1 MQLSMLFTSPNRPP
15 EGGLNWQKQSWREKL
30 AVWPSHVPFRGVV
43 LQSTWIPLRTGC
55 RGATTGEQ
63 ILISGRESGV
73 ALLITM
79 FIIAVTS
86 ILALSLTRSTYLAQR
101 MHQVSE
107 QRLKAEFL
115 LKSSLSV
122 ARIIISQEPP
132 EEGAQPPW
140 QAFSQGLAFPGTHF
154 RIPDPQLRIALEIK
168 PEESKIPLRWLQ
180 NPSSSFFKRQRDIIY
195 QLFQNLGFDETQPSA
210 GDQSGSGS
218 VRFYNSRDLVSN
230 LIDYMDADEVPY
242 QEDGF
247 SGNEGQSDLPVFPNR
262 PLERIEEISQIP
274 GFTPQRLRLLTPHVS
289 AADFQMIN
297 VNFATREVLRAV
309 DPSLTDQ
316 EVTVIIE
323 TAQGPNGPL
332 TSENIERFIPNFSN
346 LSSFLNFRSLL
357 LQVIVKIEVGG
368 NRYFLK
374 ALVRKMSDKKGE
386 LPTVQTQQLF
396 G

>member
-1 MQLSMLFTSPNRPP
+1 
-15 EGGLNWQKQSWREKL
+15 
-30 AVWPSHVPFRGVV
+30 
-43 LQSTWIPLRTGC
+43 
-55 RGATTGEQ
+55 
-63 ILISGRESGV
+63 
-73 ALLITM
+73 
-79 FIIAVTS
+79 
-86 ILALSLTRSTYLAQR
+86 
-101 MHQVSE
+101 
-107 QRLKAEFL
+107 
-115 LKSSLSV
+115 
-122 ARIIISQEPP
+122 
-132 EEGAQPPW
+132 
-140 QAFSQGLAFPGTHF
+140 
-154 RIPDPQLRIALEIK
+154 
-168 PEESKIPLRWLQ
+168 
-180 NPSSSFFKRQRDIIY
+180 
-195 QLFQNLGFDETQPSA
+195 
-210 GDQSGSGS
+210 
-218 VRFYNSRDLVSN
+218 
-230 LIDYMDADEVPY
+230 
-242 QEDGF
+242 
-247 SGNEGQSDLPVFPNR
+247 
-262 PLERIEEISQIP
+262 
-274 GFTPQRLRLLTPHVS
+274 VS